1 MSRRL
6 SHPVLTPILILV
18 VMLSAMGL
26 GAARGTVMLADRIVL
41 CTGQGVVMVPRPDG
55 APGET
60 RPHLCPDMAL
70 SLLAAVAP
78 PDVTLP
84 PRAAEDGPVGFVPET
99 RPAPRRPADLRA
111 RDPPVAPR
119 PIRLT

>member
-6 SHPVLTPILILV
+6 SHPVLPPILILV

-70 SLLAAVAP
+70 SLLAGVAP

-84 PRAAEDGPVGFVPET
+84 PRAAPGDPAVLAPGE
-99 RPAPRRPADLRA
+99 RPSPRRPADLRA

-119 PIRLT
+119 PIRQT

>member
-84 PRAAEDGPVGFVPET
+84 PRAAAEGPVGSVPET
-99 RPAPRRPADLRA
+99 RPALRRPADLRA

-119 PIRLT
+119 PIRQT